1 MHSERSRVR
10 DHQNIV
16 LFLSFEGHEV
26 TVKVLIDAG
35 SDIEVKNS
43 HEETALDCAVRE
55 GRLGAVKVLLD
66 HGALIENK
74 EDVSHSTAL
83 HVAAKN
89 GYDAIVRLLL
99 LRGATIDRRDE
110 DSLTALDLA
119 VMGGYRG
126 VAQALVEAD
135 DWQKIMTP
143 KDELPL
149 GRHNEARRTPMRDLI
164 SEFPD
169 VAKIV
174 LSKCVEEQGE
184 KSAAYY
190 RVAYD
195 FSLIDDTYMM
205 PSKDGTVLV
214 GERCPY
220 HAGKLKKEAKTYSE
234 DYDVVYEN
242 HPLKLMVRTF
252 KNHSTALHVAAKNG
266 YDAIVRL
273 LLLRGATI
281 DRRDEDSLTALDL
294 AVMGGY
300 RGVAQALVEADDWQ
314 KIMTPKDELPLGRHN
329 EARRTPMRDLIS
341 EFPDVAKIVLSKCV
355 EEQGEKSAA
364 YYRVA
369 YDFSLIDDTYMMPSK
384 DGTVLVGERCPYH
397 AGKLKKEAKTYSE
410 DYDVVYENHPLKLM
424 VRTFKKYMNKCHN
437 YSPILVNIPWHS

>member
-1 MHSERSRVR
+1 
-10 DHQNIV
+10 
-16 LFLSFEGHEV
+16 HEV

-74 EDVSHSTAL
+74 EDVSESIYQQKKPRLAVAPALAKQTLYSRDSTPQRPHTVTVNPYFSHSTAL

-205 PSKDGTVLV
+205 PSKDGTA
-214 GERCPY
+214 R
-220 HAGKLKKEAKTYSE
+220 
-234 DYDVVYEN
+234 
-242 HPLKLMVRTF
+242 
-252 KNHSTALHVAAKNG
+252 KNG
-266 YDAIVRL
+266 L
-273 LLLRGATI
+273 
-281 DRRDEDSLTALDL
+281 
-294 AVMGGY
+294 
-300 RGVAQALVEADDWQ
+300 Q
-314 KIMTPKDELPLGRHN
+314 
-329 EARRTPMRDLIS
+329 
-341 EFPDVAKIVLSKCV
+341 IVLD
-355 EEQGEKSAA
+355 
-364 YYRVA
+364 R
-369 YDFSLIDDTYMMPSK
+369 
-384 DGTVLVGERCPYH
+384 
-397 AGKLKKEAKTYSE
+397 
-410 DYDVVYENHPLKLM
+410 
-424 VRTFKKYMNKCHN
+424 
-437 YSPILVNIPWHS
+437 